1 MVVAV
6 GLTVVE
12 PPGNVDV
19 NVPGVMKMLADP
31 VVAQLSV
38 LLDPDRMAAL
48 LAVKELMTG
57 LLPAS
62 TVTVT
67 VAAVEPAVFVAVN
80 V

>member
-1 MVVAV
+1 VVVAV

-67 VAAVEPAVFVAVN
+67 VVTVEPAVFVAVN